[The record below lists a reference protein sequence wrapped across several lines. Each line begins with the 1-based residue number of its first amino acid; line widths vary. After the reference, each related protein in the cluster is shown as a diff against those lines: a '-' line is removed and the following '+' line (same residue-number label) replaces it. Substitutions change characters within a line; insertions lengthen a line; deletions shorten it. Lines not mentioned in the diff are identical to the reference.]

1 MRLYGVRGAGP
12 YWIWSWW
19 TSALGLV
26 MPTPL
31 CLDSAMMI
39 HAPCGDM
46 MAEVAEVVMMARLPF
61 WPFVILP
68 GKSKTPWSI
77 YIACRFK
84 VATKS

>member
-46 MAEVAEVVMMARLPF
+46 MAEVAEVVMMA
-61 WPFVILP
+61 
-68 GKSKTPWSI
+68 
-77 YIACRFK
+77 
-84 VATKS
+84 